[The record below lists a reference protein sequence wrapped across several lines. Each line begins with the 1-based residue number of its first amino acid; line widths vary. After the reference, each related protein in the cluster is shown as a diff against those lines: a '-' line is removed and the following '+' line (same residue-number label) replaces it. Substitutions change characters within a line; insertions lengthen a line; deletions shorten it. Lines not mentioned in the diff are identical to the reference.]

1 MFLGNLGVSADCSFV
16 TVEEPASPYR
26 FPQWQHVHVTS
37 SGVEECPH
45 GAASLGA
52 HDGEFGQRWVLSGQ
66 GKSSSTGFRL
76 GNPLSIFTCTDL
88 QSS

>member
-1 MFLGNLGVSADCSFV
+1 MFLAKLGISADWNFV
-16 TVEEPASPYR
+16 TVEKPASPYR
-26 FPQWQHVHVTS
+26 FPQWQHVRVMS

-52 HDGEFGQRWVLSGQ
+52 RDGEFGQHWVLSGQ

-76 GNPLSIFTCTDL
+76 
-88 QSS
+88 